1 MLTLSD
7 GRLTSYDTEMVLN
20 NGTAA
25 YTHEFQNFEV
35 DSDNKLTDSEG
46 SVAIE
51 GPMDVGTNGVISR
64 PEIPA
69 EVTIEMRKIIR
80 FH

>member
-25 YTHEFQNFEV
+25 YTHEFQNFQV
-35 DSDNKLTDSEG
+35 DSDKKLTDSK
-46 SVAIE
+46 
-51 GPMDVGTNGVISR
+51 GVWQ
-64 PEIPA
+64 
-69 EVTIEMRKIIR
+69 
-80 FH
+80 

>member
-1 MLTLSD
+1 MLTVSD
-7 GRLTSYDTEMVLN
+7 GKLTSFDTDMVLN
-20 NGTAA
+20 NGTAD
-25 YTHEFQNFEV
+25 THEFQNFEV